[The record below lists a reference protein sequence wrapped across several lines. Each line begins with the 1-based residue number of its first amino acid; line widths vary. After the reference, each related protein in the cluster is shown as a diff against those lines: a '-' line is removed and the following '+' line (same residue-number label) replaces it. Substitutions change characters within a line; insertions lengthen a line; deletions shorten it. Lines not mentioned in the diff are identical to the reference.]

1 MIMTQYQIYLA
12 QKEKCETKGKH
23 KPKENDSGNTFCVI
37 CGLLFD
43 NRKSGVKIGEP
54 LKEEDKIIVNK
65 LEGYEQR

>member
-1 MIMTQYQIYLA
+1 MTEFEIYLSR
-12 QKEKCETKGKH
+12 KDNCEKKGKH
-23 KPKENDSGNTFCVI
+23 KPRENASGNTFCVV

-65 LEGYEQR
+65 LEGYGR